1 MMSCVCCCT
10 VCGESSRITRTSA
23 IARAKEPVVSCI
35 AVYVAVAATT
45 GMGVFDVEVEV
56 VFTGRSSGFPSSEY
70 TGVESVFVILTVEMS
85 IPDSLA

>member
-10 VCGESSRITRTSA
+10 VCGESSWITRTSA

-56 VFTGRSSGFPSSEY
+56 VFTGRSSGCPSSECP
-70 TGVESVFVILTVEMS
+70 GVESVFVILTVEMS